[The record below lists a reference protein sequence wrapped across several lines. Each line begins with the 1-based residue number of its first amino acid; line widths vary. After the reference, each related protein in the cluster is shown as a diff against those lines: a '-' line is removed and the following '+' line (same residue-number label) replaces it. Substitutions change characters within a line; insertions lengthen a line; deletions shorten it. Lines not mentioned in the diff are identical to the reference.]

1 MVLKTQENSC
11 NKRVVITGLGVVSA
25 VGTGIDEF
33 WNNII
38 SGKSGVSLIDTFDT
52 SKHASKIAAQMK
64 NFDPAAFMDFKA
76 SKRMDRFAQLAVAA
90 TSLALT
96 DGNLKIDSSNE
107 EEIGVFIGS
116 GIGGLLTIE
125 TQVKILLERGADRVS
140 PFLIPMI
147 ICNMASAQASIFS
160 GAKGPVSTVTTAC
173 AAGSNSIGDAYELI
187 KRGAAKAMITG
198 GSEAPITP
206 LSMAG
211 FSNMTAM
218 STRNDEPEKASR
230 PFDRD
235 RDGFVMGEG
244 AGILIIEELEY
255 AIARGAKIYAEIFGY
270 GMSGEAYHMTALE
283 ESGKNVVRCIKSCL
297 DEGGV
302 TADKID
308 YLNAHGT
315 STPLNDMV
323 ESVAI
328 SSCFGEHASSGSLN
342 ISSTK
347 SMHGHCL
354 GAAGAIEAVATVLA
368 IKNNLIPPTINLDN
382 PDEKCGN
389 LNFTPNKS
397 VAKTVNFALS
407 NSMGFGGHNVTLGFK
422 KYIV

>member
-1 MVLKTQENSC
+1 MVVKTQESNCS
-11 NKRVVITGLGVVSA
+11 KRVVITGLGVVSA
-25 VGTGIDEF
+25 VGTGIEEF
-33 WNNII
+33 WKNII

-52 SKHASKIAAQMK
+52 SKHASKIAAQIK
-64 NFDPAAFMDFKA
+64 NFDPAEFMDFKA

-90 TSLALT
+90 TSLALR
-96 DGNLKIDSSNE
+96 DGDLKIDSTNE
-107 EEIGVFIGS
+107 KDIGVFIGS
-116 GIGGLLTIE
+116 GIGGLSSLE
-125 TQVKILLERGADRVS
+125 AQHKVLLERGADRVS

-147 ICNMASAQASIFS
+147 ICNMGAAQASIFS

-173 AAGSNSIGDAYELI
+173 AAGSNSIGDAFELI
-187 KRGAAKAMITG
+187 RRGAAKAMITG
-198 GSEAPITP
+198 GSEAAITP
-206 LSMAG
+206 VGMAG

-218 STRNDEPEKASR
+218 STRNGEPEKASR

-244 AGILIIEELEY
+244 AGVLIIEELEF
-255 AIARGAKIYAEIFGY
+255 ALARGAKIYAEIFGY

-283 ESGKNVVRCIKSCL
+283 ESGKNVDRCIKFCL
-297 DEGGV
+297 AEGGV
-302 TADKID
+302 EAGDID

-315 STPLNDMV
+315 STPLNDVV

-328 SSCFGEHASSGSLN
+328 RGCFGEHATSGLLN

-368 IKNNLIPPTINLDN
+368 IKNNIIPPTINLDN

-397 VAKTVNFALS
+397 VSKTVNFALS

-422 KYIV
+422 KYTE